1 MRLSVFARL
10 FSLVAVFHTVIPT
23 QAEAATAL
31 FRVKRTWW
39 GGGGTTVMVRR
50 FALALGAML
59 IAVGCATNWVHPD
72 PDADWDAAYA
82 DCSPKDEAA
91 NGGETN
97 EQAMKDC
104 LEAKG
109 WVEQQ
114 TSKPP
119 LLSRWRARPRKPML
133 PRFY

>member
-1 MRLSVFARL
+1 M
-10 FSLVAVFHTVIPT
+10 I
-23 QAEAATAL
+23 
-31 FRVKRTWW
+31 
-39 GGGGTTVMVRR
+39 RR
-50 FALALGAML
+50 FVTILGAML

-91 NGGETN
+91 NGGESN

-109 WVEQQ
+109 WVWVEQQ

-119 LLSRWRARPRKPML
+119 QRRRWHKRP
-133 PRFY
+133 PRPQGPNQP

>member
-1 MRLSVFARL
+1 M
-10 FSLVAVFHTVIPT
+10 I
-23 QAEAATAL
+23 
-31 FRVKRTWW
+31 
-39 GGGGTTVMVRR
+39 RR
-50 FALALGAML
+50 FVTILGAML

-119 LLSRWRARPRKPML
+119 QRRRYREPQRRLRRIHGPKTTLMRHTQRTLTWGSFVPIEVNLTECLLSDIAENEAS
-133 PRFY
+133 FAY

>member
-1 MRLSVFARL
+1 M
-10 FSLVAVFHTVIPT
+10 
-23 QAEAATAL
+23 
-31 FRVKRTWW
+31 
-39 GGGGTTVMVRR
+39 RR
-50 FALALGAML
+50 FVTILGAML

-119 LLSRWRARPRKPML
+119 QRRRWRGPPQVRPYWTLPKTKLLLPIDVRPSRSRSLAKSARPRERSNL
-133 PRFY
+133 YAHRRRA

>member
-1 MRLSVFARL
+1 M
-10 FSLVAVFHTVIPT
+10 I
-23 QAEAATAL
+23 
-31 FRVKRTWW
+31 
-39 GGGGTTVMVRR
+39 RR
-50 FALALGAML
+50 FVTILGAML

-72 PDADWDAAYA
+72 PDADWGAAYA

-114 TSKPP
+114 TSEPP
-119 LLSRWRARPRKPML
+119 SEPPQSRRSPIPRQRPQWPVRP
-133 PRFY
+133 

>member
-1 MRLSVFARL
+1 M
-10 FSLVAVFHTVIPT
+10 I
-23 QAEAATAL
+23 
-31 FRVKRTWW
+31 
-39 GGGGTTVMVRR
+39 RR
-50 FALALGAML
+50 FVTILGAML

-114 TSKPP
+114 TRKPP
-119 LLSRWRARPRKPML
+119 QRSRWREPRRRSWRAQLGSSANL
-133 PRFY
+133 P